1 MNSKKK
7 KMIQPRPVPPDLE
20 SIRKDLENAP
30 RDDVAFTFF
39 NVASNDADSPSS
51 TESERVVADLDNNS
65 DALKT
70 PVHSAA
76 AESLSSSSATS
87 HSSKKHS
94 ADLNKCYSQTLKFIE
109 MNHYLKDS
117 QERLA
122 DQCNELQELGKSVSE
137 QVDMLRVQLS

>member
-39 NVASNDADSPSS
+39 NVASNDADSPS
-51 TESERVVADLDNNS
+51 TESERVVADLDKNS

-70 PVHSAA
+70 SIHSAA
-76 AESLSSSSATS
+76 AESSSSSSATS
-87 HSSKKHS
+87 SSSKKHS
-94 ADLNKCYSQTLKFIE
+94 ADLDKCYSQTLKFIE

-122 DQCNELQELGKSVSE
+122 DQCNELQELGKSVAE